1 MPLYDWTVTRR
12 ATWPALCALF
22 ALAVCTTA
30 AAAAD
35 RLERFRALATGD
47 LAVAQLD
54 GGSEADRVV
63 SELYA
68 LVDEEI
74 VESLETG
81 GPFSSVE
88 FIQER
93 LDGLASA
100 WGGAVFRVLRPA
112 SGPGRPSLTVAV
124 LSLTGIPGSG
134 SMRVY
139 GRGPAGVLPLR
150 TATYDGLPEVHA
162 WPAARD
168 GAPQWLMSWTGAA
181 SGRGVR
187 PLRLE
192 LWRQRGGDAARAW
205 STAELFPDGL
215 WASAVAVRR
224 GEISVRY
231 ELRYPGWK
239 PGCDGQ
245 TEQEDT
251 YQAAA
256 SDVPGL
262 ARRQVVNGWH
272 RDLGTAV
279 ERFFAALGR
288 RDARRL
294 SELVPDARVRSRLPA
309 GLRPEPA
316 CEAQS
321 PDMPGMVVVAA
332 TDEGGAGG
340 EAARAAPVAAR
351 PPSPWSLWWT
361 RAAGGAWRLSAAAP
375 VLQ

>member
-1 MPLYDWTVTRR
+1 MTRR
-12 ATWPALCALF
+12 ATWPALALCAL
-22 ALAVCTTA
+22 ALCAPA
-30 AAAAD
+30 AGAAD
-35 RLERFRALATGD
+35 RLERFRALAAGD

-54 GGSEADRVV
+54 GGSEVDRVV

-74 VESLETG
+74 VESLESG
-81 GPFSSVE
+81 APFSSIE

-93 LDGLASA
+93 LDGFAGA

-112 SGPGRPSLTVAV
+112 AGPGRPSLTVAV
-124 LSLTGIPGSG
+124 LSLTGIAGSG

-139 GRGPAGVLPLR
+139 GRGPSGVLPLR
-150 TATYDGLPEVHA
+150 SATYDGLPEVYP

-192 LWRQRGGDAARAW
+192 LWRQRGGDATRAW
-205 STAELFPDGL
+205 STADLFPDGL

-251 YQAAA
+251 YHIAGELPA
-256 SDVPGL
+256 L
-262 ARRQVVNGWH
+262 ARRQIVNGWH

-279 ERFFAALGR
+279 DRFFAALGG

-294 SELVPDARVRSRLPA
+294 SELVPDPRVRSRLPA
-309 GLRPEPA
+309 SLRPEPA
-316 CEAQS
+316 CEALS
-321 PDMPGMVVVAA
+321 PDTPGIVVVAA
-332 TDEGGAGG
+332 TDEGSTAGAAGK
-340 EAARAAPVAAR
+340 APAR

-361 RAAGGAWRLSAAAP
+361 RAAGGTWRLSAAEP

>member
-22 ALAVCTTA
+22 ALAVCTPVA
-30 AAAAD
+30 GAGD
-35 RLERFRALATGD
+35 RLERFRTLAAGD
-47 LAVAQLD
+47 LSVAQLD
-54 GGSEADRVV
+54 GGSEIDRVV

-81 GPFSSVE
+81 SPFSSVE

-100 WGGAVFRVLRPA
+100 WGGAAFRVLRPPA
-112 SGPGRPSLTVAV
+112 GPGRPTLTVAV
-124 LSLTGIPGSG
+124 LSLTGVPGSG

-139 GRGPAGVLPLR
+139 GPGSGGVLPLR

-181 SGRGVR
+181 AGRGVR
-187 PLRLE
+187 PVRLE
-192 LWRQRGGDAARAW
+192 LWRQRGGEAARAW
-205 STAELFPDGL
+205 STADLFPDGL

-224 GEISVRY
+224 GEISIRY

-251 YQAAA
+251 YHIAG
-256 SDVPGL
+256 DVPGL

-279 ERFFAALGR
+279 DRFFAALGR

-321 PDMPGMVVVAA
+321 PDAPGIVVVAA
-332 TDEGGAGG
+332 TDEGRGDT
-340 EAARAAPVAAR
+340 APSGSFAAR

-361 RAAGGAWRLSAAAP
+361 RAAGGAWRLSAAEP
-375 VLQ
+375 VLH

>member
-1 MPLYDWTVTRR
+1 M
-12 ATWPALCALF
+12 CAP
-22 ALAVCTTA
+22 A
-30 AAAAD
+30 AAGAAD
-35 RLERFRALATGD
+35 RLERFRTLATGD

-54 GGSEADRVV
+54 GGTEVERVV

-74 VESLETG
+74 VESLEAG
-81 GPFSSVE
+81 APFSSVE

-100 WGGAVFRVLRPA
+100 WGGAVFRALRPA
-112 SGPGRPSLTVAV
+112 AGPGRPTLTVAV
-124 LSLTGIPGSG
+124 LSLTGVPGSG

-139 GRGPAGVLPLR
+139 GRGPGGVLPLR
-150 TATYDGLPEVHA
+150 TATYDGLPEIHA

-205 STAELFPDGL
+205 STADLFPDGL
-215 WASAVAVRR
+215 SASAVAVRR
-224 GEISVRY
+224 GEIALRY

-251 YQAAA
+251 YHVAAG
-256 SDVPGL
+256 DVPGL
-262 ARRQVVNGWH
+262 ARRTVVNGWH
-272 RDLGTAV
+272 RDLGSAV
-279 ERFFAALGR
+279 DRFFAALRG

-294 SELVPDARVRSRLPA
+294 TELVPDARLRSRLPA

-321 PDMPGMVVVAA
+321 PDTPGMVVVAA
-332 TDEGGAGG
+332 TDEGERASSGAV
-340 EAARAAPVAAR
+340 APR

-361 RAAGGAWRLSAAAP
+361 RVAGGAWRLSAAEP

>member
-1 MPLYDWTVTRR
+1 VTRR
-12 ATWPALCALF
+12 AMWPALCALF
-22 ALAVCTTA
+22 ALAVCTPVA
-30 AAAAD
+30 GAGD
-35 RLERFRALATGD
+35 RLERFRALAAGD
-47 LAVAQLD
+47 LAAAQLD
-54 GGSEADRVV
+54 GGSEVDRVV

-81 GPFSSVE
+81 SPFSSVE

-100 WGGAVFRVLRPA
+100 WGGAAFRVLRPPA
-112 SGPGRPSLTVAV
+112 GPGRPILTVAV
-124 LSLTGIPGSG
+124 LSLTGVPGSG

-139 GRGPAGVLPLR
+139 GSGPGGVLPLR
-150 TATYDGLPEVHA
+150 TATYDGLPEVHG

-187 PLRLE
+187 PVRLE
-192 LWRQRGGDAARAW
+192 LWRQRGGEAARAW
-205 STAELFPDGL
+205 STADLFPDGL

-224 GEISVRY
+224 GEISIRY

-251 YQAAA
+251 YHVAAG
-256 SDVPGL
+256 DVPGL
-262 ARRQVVNGWH
+262 ARRHVVNGWH

-279 ERFFAALGR
+279 DRFFAALGR

-321 PDMPGMVVVAA
+321 PDTPGVVVVAA
-332 TDEGGAGG
+332 TDEGRAG
-340 EAARAAPVAAR
+340 EAAPSGSVAGR

-361 RAAGGAWRLSAAAP
+361 RAAGGAWRLSAAEP